1 MDHECN
7 HQPTTMTTMVHG
19 DDKEQG
25 KRPGKG
31 AQTTPVV
38 VWAPGV
44 FYFPFLCILLKFLFI
59 FSSYIYDYPMES
71 PHSPTTAHTAQ
82 RRSTK
87 DQRRTTR
94 SHDGPHRP
102 TQDNEGPLGAN
113 VSPRRPT
120 QRNEGLRSPT

>member
-38 VWAPGV
+38 VWAPGM

-82 RRSTK
+82 RHPTK
-87 DQRRTTR
+87 GQR
-94 SHDGPHRP
+94 GP
-102 TQDNEGPLGAN
+102 TGGN
-113 VSPRRPT
+113 VSLRRPT

>member
-31 AQTTPVV
+31 AQTTTGV
-38 VWAPGV
+38 VWAPGM

-59 FSSYIYDYPMES
+59 FSSYIYDYQMES
-71 PHSPTTAHTAQ
+71 PHSPTKVHE
-82 RRSTK
+82 
-87 DQRRTTR
+87 
-94 SHDGPHRP
+94 GP
-102 TQDNEGPLGAN
+102 TQDNE
-113 VSPRRPT
+113 VPRRPT
-120 QRNEGLRSPT
+120 QAHAGQRGPT